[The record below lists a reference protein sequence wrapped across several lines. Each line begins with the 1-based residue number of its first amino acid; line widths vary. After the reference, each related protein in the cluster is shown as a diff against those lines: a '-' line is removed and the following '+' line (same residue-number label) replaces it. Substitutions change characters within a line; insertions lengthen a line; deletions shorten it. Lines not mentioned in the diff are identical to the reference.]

1 MRNTCKVP
9 EAFLDE
15 AKSVVTSMDWALGK
29 VIGQERLEQA
39 YPIKSNEPQRYSNV
53 TSIVAR
59 VPGRAIGNP
68 AQDAQ
73 QGQLVGRRFV
83 VVEDDMPD

>member
-1 MRNTCKVP
+1 MRNTCKAP
-9 EAFLDE
+9 EAFLHE
-15 AKSVVTSMDWALGK
+15 AKSVVTSIDWALGK
-29 VIGQERLEQA
+29 IIGQERLEQA
-39 YPIKSNEPQRYSNV
+39 YPIESNKPQRYSDV
-53 TSIVAR
+53 TIVVAR

-83 VVEDDMPD
+83 VVKDDMPD